1 MGSHSA
7 ANLVERDIPLSD
19 FQKEKEILR
28 RRAYDARNGEKDQEL
43 CSKKAVKNLVEI
55 DEYKAA
61 ETVLWY
67 VDSRSELQTQAA
79 IAAAL
84 KTSKRIIVPYC
95 TKGEKGENKLGL
107 WPLQSMEDLVAGK
120 WKILEPPREEW
131 GKPEKQVA
139 ETELDLIVA
148 PGVAFG
154 RDGARLGNGQGY
166 YDRLF
171 AKVRSDCKLIGFCY
185 ESQLLD
191 DITMEPHDVYVDKV
205 ITEAR
210 VYEGRGRVESEITT
224 TV

>member
-1 MGSHSA
+1 M
-7 ANLVERDIPLSD
+7 SD
-19 FQKEKEILR
+19 YQKEKEILR
-28 RRAYDARNGEKDQEL
+28 RRAYDARNGEKDQET
-43 CSKKAVKNLVEI
+43 CSKKAVKILVDL
-55 DEYKAA
+55 DEYKEAQ
-61 ETVLWY
+61 TVLWY
-67 VDSRSELQTQAA
+67 VDARSEMQTQAA
-79 IAAAL
+79 IEAAL
-84 KTSKRIIVPYC
+84 KTNKRIVVPYC

-107 WPLQSMEDLVAGK
+107 WPLQSMEELVAGK

-139 ETELDLIVA
+139 ESELDLIVV

-166 YDRLF
+166 YDRLL
-171 AKVRSDCKLIGFCY
+171 AKVRSDCKLIGLCY

-191 DITMEPHDVYVDKV
+191 NITMEPHDVPVDKV

-210 VYEGRGRVESEITT
+210 VYEGPGRVVTQVTT